1 MPGGRHLPRSRPP
14 GGVPAADRRPT
25 LEVRVTDL
33 ATTRDDPSAAAG
45 PPPSPP
51 ARRLGRRRW
60 RDSRLLI
67 GVLLVL
73 VSVVVG
79 ARVFASART
88 SSTWVVARADLS
100 AGHVVTAADLTTTSA
115 DLNATTAH
123 RYYPGNRLSEIVG
136 AMLARPVSAGELISG
151 DSFARG
157 QTTST
162 RVVTVIVKDGRAP
175 SLRPGDHVDVY
186 VFRRDGSVATGG
198 TGATTG
204 AAGTTASGVAAAGGG
219 VEALVLH
226 DVEYLGEKVMSGGDR
241 SLTLRVPVDL
251 AIDAVAAS
259 QTGRVDIVL
268 LQPDTTGGV
277 ASTGPTAIPGFGQ

>member
-1 MPGGRHLPRSRPP
+1 
-14 GGVPAADRRPT
+14 
-25 LEVRVTDL
+25 VTDL
-33 ATTRDDPSAAAG
+33 ATTRDDPNAHAG
-45 PPPSPP
+45 LPPSPP

-79 ARVFASART
+79 AQLFASART
-88 SSTWVVARADLS
+88 SSRWVVARTDLP
-100 AGHVVTAADLTTTSA
+100 AGHVVTVGDLDTTSA
-115 DLNATTAH
+115 NLDAATAR
-123 RYYPGNRLSEIVG
+123 RYYPGSRRSKIVG

-157 QTTST
+157 QAAST

-186 VFRRDGSVATGG
+186 VFRPDGTAGGGAATFGGASANGTAGGPATPSTPATG
-198 TGATTG
+198 
-204 AAGTTASGVAAAGGG
+204 AGGG

-226 DVEYLGEKVMSGGDR
+226 DVEYLGEDVMSGGDR
-241 SLTLRVPVDL
+241 SLTLRVPVGL
-251 AIDAVAAS
+251 AISAVAAS
-259 QTGRVDIVL
+259 QTGRVDIVRIE
-268 LQPDTTGGV
+268 GGSGGGATV
-277 ASTGPTAIPGFGQ
+277 GPTVIPGFGQ